1 MRGGKR
7 RDRYEFACDGSSKQ
21 IRGRAVGI
29 HLLYGGNEQGGGV
42 SYYTG
47 RKAVSSQ
54 KVWQVVGTPKK
65 PGDAENMPGKR
76 GDCEGIRAVQIV
88 LWKLR
93 GRNRGPSM
101 VEGDEIGKD
110 RHTDNVGIG

>member
-1 MRGGKR
+1 VETSRAGG
-7 RDRYEFACDGSSKQ
+7 
-21 IRGRAVGI
+21 
-29 HLLYGGNEQGGGV
+29 
-42 SYYTG
+42 SYYAG

-54 KVWQVVGTPKK
+54 KVWQLKK
-65 PGDAENMPGKR
+65 PGDTGNLPGKR

-88 LWKLR
+88 PWKLR

-110 RHTDNVGIG
+110 RHTDNDVEESNDVGIG